1 MPWLSQY
8 WFADTDFRGATE
20 FLSLSH
26 GAGSWAWINW
36 SSIGST
42 DSTLVWEREDREI
55 TLDLFAEANSPIVIA
70 ALDGMLGGPISRR
83 GGIKAGWIPW
93 RYVPYRNQDPTRHAD
108 LDLLVRL
115 FFNFH
120 ISTPWYCSDA
130 DGDISYYI
138 VFYLDGAGALHAY
151 VDGWSYHYD
160 GGGPFCTG
168 SINSNLNNRVP
179 GGMPTLQGL
188 LDAALATYG
197 RRRFDLLYLL
207 PGAADRSGVG
217 NVNVDEHV
225 SLALL
230 PR

>member
-8 WFADTDFRGATE
+8 WFAETDFRGETE

-26 GAGSWAWINW
+26 GAGIWAWINW
-36 SSIGST
+36 PNIGST
-42 DSTLVWEREDREI
+42 RSTLLWEREDREI
-55 TLDLFAEANSPIVIA
+55 TLDLLSEANNPIVIA
-70 ALDGMLGGPISRR
+70 AVDGMLGGPISRR
-83 GGIKAGWIPW
+83 GAIKAGWIPW
-93 RYVPYRNQDPTRHAD
+93 RYAPYRAQDPARHAD

-115 FFNFH
+115 FFDFH

-138 VFYLDGAGALHAY
+138 VFYLDGAGALHGY

-168 SINSNLNNRVP
+168 TINSDLNSQVP
-179 GGMPTLQGL
+179 AGMPTLQGL
-188 LDAALATYG
+188 LDAALATYA
-197 RRRFDLLYLL
+197 RQRFDLLYLL